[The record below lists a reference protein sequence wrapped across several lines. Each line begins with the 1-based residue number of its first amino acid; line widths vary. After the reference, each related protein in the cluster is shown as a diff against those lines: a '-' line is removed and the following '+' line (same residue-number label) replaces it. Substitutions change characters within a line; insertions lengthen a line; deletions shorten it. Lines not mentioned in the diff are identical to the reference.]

1 MQHGDEILRDT
12 GILESSG
19 IGIKCL
25 IDTSKS
31 RRTTNGVQI
40 TEVRLVYSVFEKV
53 DLTERLWREVR
64 AVERSLVA
72 NGTLRVILVM
82 VVRI

>member
-12 GILESSG
+12 GILESGG

-82 VVRI
+82 AVRI

>member
-25 IDTSKS
+25 IDASKS

-40 TEVRLVYSVFEKV
+40 TENRLVYSVFEKV
-53 DLTERLWREVR
+53 GLTERLWREVR
-64 AVERSLVA
+64 AVERSLVV

-82 VVRI
+82 AVRI